1 MRLGAKPIAIFV
13 GHFIHANFIMKK
25 IVFATNNPHKLD
37 EVRALL
43 GQQFEIV
50 PLAELGFEGDIP
62 ETGATLAENASQKA
76 HFIYDRYGV
85 DCFADDTGL
94 EVDAL
99 GGAPGVYS
107 ARYAGEK
114 ATYDENV
121 TKLLRALEGKQ
132 ERSARFKTVVSLILN
147 GKEYQF
153 EGKVEGRILQ
163 ARSGT
168 AGFGY
173 DPVFQPEGYGETFA
187 EMNPELK
194 NRISHRGKAMAKL
207 ARFLQQNYSG

>member
-1 MRLGAKPIAIFV
+1 
-13 GHFIHANFIMKK
+13 MKM
-25 IVFATNNPHKLD
+25 IVFATNNTHKLN
-37 EVRALL
+37 EVKALL
-43 GQQFEIV
+43 GHQFEIV
-50 PLAELGFEGDIP
+50 SLAELGFEGDIP
-62 ETGATLAENASQKA
+62 ETGSTLAENASQKA

-94 EVDAL
+94 EVDVL

-114 ATYDENV
+114 ATYEENV

-153 EGKVEGRILQ
+153 EGKVEGRILK

-173 DPVFQPEGYGETFA
+173 DPVFQPEDYEETFA

-194 NRISHRGKAMAKL
+194 NRISHRGKAMAEL

>member
-1 MRLGAKPIAIFV
+1 
-13 GHFIHANFIMKK
+13 MKK
-25 IVFATNNPHKLD
+25 IVFATNNPHKLS

-43 GQQFEIV
+43 GGQFEIV
-50 PLAELGFEGDIP
+50 SLKALGFEGDIP
-62 ETGATLAENASQKA
+62 ETGNTLAENASQKS
-76 HFIYDRYGV
+76 HFIYEKYGL

-99 GGAPGVYS
+99 NGAPGVYS
-107 ARYAGEK
+107 ARYAGEN

-121 TKLLRALEGKQ
+121 TKLLRELDGEQNRA
-132 ERSARFKTVVSLILN
+132 ARFKTVVSLILD
-147 GKEYQF
+147 GKEYLF

-173 DPVFQPEGYGETFA
+173 DPVFQPEGYSETFA
-187 EMNPELK
+187 QMGPELK
-194 NRISHRGKAMAKL
+194 NKISHRGRAMARL
-207 ARFLQQNYSG
+207 AKFLQQAT